1 MNIFSIF
8 IPKGR
13 SKELKELESWTVSW
27 EIATSSRWGNPTTF
41 NKVFIS
47 KEDAISFKAELEITA
62 DFLGT
67 PIHTEIKKN

>member
-8 IPKGR
+8 IFKGR

-27 EIATSSRWGNPTTF
+27 EVSISLRWSTTEIF